1 MSQMLEED
9 EYSLDKEISYVKQAK
24 GKILFE
30 HPNRGRRSGKI
41 KLTVKGRISAKM
53 KVKAML
59 KVTNKI
65 IFLSHRDL
73 DLKTTPVYSYL
84 SNR

>member
-1 MSQMLEED
+1 MSQMLEKE
-9 EYSLDKEISYVKQAK
+9 EQSLDKEISQVKQAK
-24 GKILFE
+24 GKILSDQ
-30 HPNRGRRSGKI
+30 PNRGRRSGKI
-41 KLTVKGRISAKM
+41 KVTDKGRGSAKI

-65 IFLSHRDL
+65 ILLCHCGL
-73 DLKTTPVYSYL
+73 DLKTTLVHSDL